1 METKKTVLSF
11 EEFIEQGKTGD
22 DSIHGQIG
30 MTHDDVPATD
40 AGEIGHDMMAD
51 QPEPA
56 VEPVATDSDNTM
68 PVHMMDDETGEAET
82 TAEPN
87 VQIEEP
93 KDSGVK

>member
-1 METKKTVLSF
+1 MENKKTVLSF
-11 EEFIEQGKTGD
+11 EEFVRQGQTGD
-22 DSIHGQIG
+22 DLTHGEIG

-56 VEPVATDSDNTM
+56 VEPNPNSDNTM
-68 PVHMMDDETGEAET
+68 PVHMMDDETGEAEV

-87 VQIEEP
+87 IQIEEP
-93 KDSGVK
+93 KDSDAK